1 MWNLVLTGVQI
12 TPASVMTTASMAGT
26 VMLDQQGPTMTE
38 ILRGYINEA
47 LGGLI
52 TANDYPSSS
61 EGRIAVNCPSIID

>member
-38 ILRGYINEA
+38 ILRG
-47 LGGLI
+47 
-52 TANDYPSSS
+52 TSTRPSA
-61 EGRIAVNCPSIID
+61 G